1 MVITCCLTIKN
12 NYMKYLKSII
22 NSRNYFSI
30 LALIILV
37 FMLSNINQKVTNDL
51 IIKNP
56 FEGKWKG
63 STNKHIVILNMNDDL
78 SCELII
84 LTKKTLIEENIY
96 DGTCNIDLE
105 KNPNPLTITN
115 IRALSSSIKAIVKL
129 INKDQLKLSYFSEK
143 SRTRP
148 INFKKHFYLNMNRI

>member
-1 MVITCCLTIKN
+1 MDIIYCLTIKN

-22 NSRNYFSI
+22 NLRNYFFI
-30 LALIILV
+30 LVLTILV
-37 FMLSNINQKVTNDL
+37 FILSNVNQKFTNDL

-63 STNKHIVILNMNDDL
+63 STNKHIVILNMHDDL
-78 SCELII
+78 YCELIF

-96 DGTCNIDLE
+96 NGICNIDL
-105 KNPNPLTITN
+105 KKKPTPLTITK
-115 IRALSSSIKAIVKL
+115 LKGLKSSIKTIVKL
-129 INKDQLKLSYFSEK
+129 INKDQLRLSYFSEK

-148 INFKKHFYLNMNRI
+148 IYFKKHFYLNMNRI